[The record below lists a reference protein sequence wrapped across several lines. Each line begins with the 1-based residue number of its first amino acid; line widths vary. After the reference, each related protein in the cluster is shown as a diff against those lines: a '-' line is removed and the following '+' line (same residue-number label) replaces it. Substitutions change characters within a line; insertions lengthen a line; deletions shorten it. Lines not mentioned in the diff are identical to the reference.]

1 MKNETVAQESQDQ
14 DGMTASN
21 RRRWLVILP
30 AALLLAGALAVT
42 TLVVLDSTSSAD
54 LRITRGLQDSAT
66 PSAIGA
72 MRAFSLFGSTKVMIP
87 LSVVVFVLLL
97 ARKERRGAAYFAA
110 ASILMVAVTQLMKAL
125 INRPRPAEPVV
136 AVFDH
141 PGDASFPSGHVTAAV
156 IFAGFL
162 AALVILSPQKSRAV
176 KVGAGASASVAV
188 GLVGLSRIYLGAHW
202 LSDVLGGF
210 LIGGAALVVVVA
222 HYTKGRIR
230 GDSARGH

>member
-1 MKNETVAQESQDQ
+1 MTKTETAARESQEDDVLARQ
-14 DGMTASN
+14 H
-21 RRRWLVILP
+21 RRLHLVLLSS
-30 AALLLAGALAVT
+30 LLLVCSVAVT
-42 TLVVLDSTSSAD
+42 TLVALDSTSAAD
-54 LRITRGLQDSAT
+54 LKVTRELQGAAT
-66 PSAIGA
+66 PSVVGA

-97 ARKERRGAAYFAA
+97 ARKERRAAMYFAA
-110 ASILMVAVTQLMKAL
+110 ASISMVAVTQLMKAL
-125 INRPRPAEPVV
+125 INRPRPSEPVV

-202 LSDVLGGF
+202 LSDVLGGL
-210 LIGGAALVVVVA
+210 LIAGVALVVIVA
-222 HYTKGRIR
+222 RYTKGRAR
-230 GDSARGH
+230 GDSIRGP